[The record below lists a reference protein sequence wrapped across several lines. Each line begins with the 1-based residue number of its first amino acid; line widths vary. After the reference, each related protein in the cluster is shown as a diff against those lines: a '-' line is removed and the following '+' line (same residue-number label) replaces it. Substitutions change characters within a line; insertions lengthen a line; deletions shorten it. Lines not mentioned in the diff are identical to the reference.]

1 MTRLLRAVAFFA
13 LLALPARAEVPAQ
26 KPEIPAATQVVKPDP
41 TTLSLESRLELNRQ
55 ARVIVARRC
64 AAEGDILGWGK
75 ALFPHIF
82 NLQFCHELHDYL
94 ISIRH
99 EEFTSTEAPRG
110 HAKTTI
116 RCFLI
121 PLFQAL
127 NEPER
132 YWHYLNVQATDEK
145 AIAINRSIKTEV
157 EENAELREIYGD
169 VRGGRWTDGQFVLSV
184 KGKTGQYIDVIFT
197 AKSAGQS
204 IRGIHYRQKRPD
216 YIMVDDLYNE
226 EDLNNP
232 ESTEKKNAWFKGALL
247 NCRAK
252 SRKTSVSIQG
262 TAINRQDMLEV
273 NKKNAKIHP
282 SNDVKEASAEGRW
295 VCRTFKAVKDWDAH
309 EVLWKELNNW
319 DALMGDF
326 RDLGSF
332 IFAREM
338 QNERWDEVSAIVKRS
353 WLYPTDGSASWEFEP
368 GEIEFKRGKLT
379 LVSVRIGNDPS
390 IGATN
395 TSDFNGVALVWVA
408 RSEGS
413 VGNQFYIVDVWNE
426 HLTMEGRKDRLVE
439 IAAAQPDGRKV
450 TQVRIEGVAGFNDYV
465 AFVKAKTSL
474 PVKRVPEKGT
484 ALKDKIT
491 ILQNKSKYFEN
502 RKVFLSKRIAPAL
515 KDLVVAQ
522 MTSNYPKHDDVRDA
536 ILITLDDAADWAW
549 VS

>member
-1 MTRLLRAVAFFA
+1 MIRLLRAAA
-13 LLALPARAEVPAQ
+13 LFGFMALPTRA
-26 KPEIPAATQVVKPDP
+26 EIPAQTPLAPIAAPVIKPDP
-41 TTLSLESRLELNRQ
+41 TTLSIESRLEINRQ
-55 ARVIVARRC
+55 ARIIKARRC

-82 NLQFCHELHDYL
+82 NLPFCHELHDYL

-99 EEFTSTEAPRG
+99 EEFSSTEAPRG

-121 PLFQAL
+121 PIYQAL
-127 NEPER
+127 NEPES

-145 AIAINRSIKTEV
+145 AIATNRSIKSEI
-157 EENAELREIYGD
+157 EENRELREIYGD
-169 VRGGRWTDGQFVLSV
+169 VRGGRWTDGQFVVSV
-184 KGKTGQYIDVIFT
+184 KGKNGQYVDVIFT

-216 YIMVDDLYNE
+216 YIIVDDLYNE
-226 EDLNNP
+226 EDLNNT

-252 SRKTSVSIQG
+252 SRNTVVSLQG
-262 TAINRQDMLEV
+262 TAINLQDLLEQH
-273 NKKNAKIHP
+273 KKNAKIHP
-282 SNDVKEASAEGRW
+282 LTDVKAATADGRW

-326 RDLGSF
+326 KDLGSF

-353 WLYPTDGSASWEFEP
+353 WLYPTDGRPSWEFDPEDVKF
-368 GEIEFKRGKLT
+368 ERGKHV
-379 LVSVRIGNDPS
+379 LVSVRLGNDPS
-390 IGATN
+390 IGESNTN
-395 TSDFNGVALVWVA
+395 DYNGIALVWVA
-408 RSEGS
+408 RTEGS
-413 VGNQFYIVDVWNE
+413 SGNLFYIVDLWNE
-426 HLTMEGRKDRLVE
+426 HLTMEGRKDRLAE

-450 TQVRIEGVAGFNDYV
+450 SQVRIEGIAGFNDYV
-465 AFVKAKTSL
+465 AFVRAKTSL

-491 ILQNKSKYFEN
+491 ILQNKSKFFEN
-502 RKVFLSKRIAPAL
+502 RKVLLSKRIAPAT
-515 KDLVVAQ
+515 KDLFVSQ
-522 MTSNYPKHDDVRDA
+522 LTTNYPKHDDMRDA
-536 ILITLDDAADWAW
+536 VLITLDDTTDWAW
-549 VS
+549 I